1 MTKTILLMTTAI
13 LLAACGAKSEADA
26 NAADANAP
34 DANAAVEA
42 PAADAIAADATPAA
56 APADGSLSAAYMV
69 GKWSAMDE
77 DCSSTLEFKDGGVVT
92 TPIGD
97 AKYSV
102 TGDKLSIDYGD
113 GSEPTTSTIKVLSPD
128 RIEITRS
135 SGGKETEKRCN

>member
-1 MTKTILLMTTAI
+1 MTKSMLLISATI
-13 LLAACGAKSEADA
+13 LLAACGAKGDADA
-26 NAADANAP
+26 NAAD
-34 DANAAVEA
+34 DNAAVEA
-42 PAADAIAADATPAA
+42 PTADANAAPEATPAA
-56 APADGSLSAAYMV
+56 APSDGSFSSAYMV

-135 SGGKETEKRCN
+135 SGGKETEKRCA

>member
-1 MTKTILLMTTAI
+1 MTKFILMISATT
-13 LLAACGAKSEADA
+13 LLVACGAKGDADA
-26 NAADANAP
+26 NAADANA
-34 DANAAVEA
+34 AVEA
-42 PAADAIAADATPAA
+42 PAIEANAATPAA
-56 APADGSLSAAYMV
+56 APSDGSFSAAYMV
-69 GKWSAMDE
+69 GRWSAMDE

-113 GSEPTTSTIKVLSPD
+113 GSEPTTSSIKVLSPD